1 MVAGMS
7 VTQRASH
14 AWGVWSGVVSAALF
28 AGLLT
33 DCRPPVASS
42 RELGVGPSAFQNLQ
56 AQQAR
61 LGRQTTVGES

>member
-14 AWGVWSGVVSAALF
+14 AWGVWSGVVSATLF
-28 AGLLT
+28 VDILT

-42 RELGVGPSAFQNLQ
+42 RELGVGAISFPEPAGSA
-56 AQQAR
+56 
-61 LGRQTTVGES
+61 GGGELNVH